1 MQITVLCLYATGSLC
16 FLAGSLLSLW
26 PLLAEAIR

>member
-1 MQITVLCLYATGSLC
+1 MRLDRVVLGLYCAGSLC

-26 PLLAEAIR
+26 RTYQK

>member
-1 MQITVLCLYATGSLC
+1 MRRLVLILYCIGSLC

-26 PLLAEAIR
+26 QDGK